1 MTSQILS
8 CGWRTCAKAVAVA
21 GMACVLM
28 AGCGGG
34 GGSAAPSAPPP
45 AAAGGDGA
53 APPAVPIV
61 TAPTPGP
68 GAEAGADAPRPNSK
82 LDCAP

>member
-8 CGWRTCAKAVAVA
+8 SGWRACARAVAVA
-21 GMACVLM
+21 GMACVLV

-34 GGSAAPSAPPP
+34 GGGAAPSAPPP
-45 AAAGGDGA
+45 AASGDGA

-68 GAEAGADAPRPNSK
+68 CAEAGADAPRPNSK